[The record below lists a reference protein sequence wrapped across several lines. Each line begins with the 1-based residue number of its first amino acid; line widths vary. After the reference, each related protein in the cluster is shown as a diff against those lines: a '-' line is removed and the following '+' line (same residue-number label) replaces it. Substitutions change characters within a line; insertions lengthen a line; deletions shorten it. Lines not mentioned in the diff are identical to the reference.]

1 MSSPKKSTK
10 SHNQSLTKN
19 TKKIEGE
26 KQMEQMEKWRSDLRK
41 NRNIYTQEITSRNLV
56 TLDELCKYLNVH
68 YDPKSKPASGAFNN
82 TYFTYIKGNTTSEI
96 AIRVSKEPIARYTY
110 HPRNSGQEFLDFE
123 SVVVDEENTKK
134 IKIARK
140 YSSSPVI
147 PNYSSLH
154 TKEIEK
160 GEFLI
165 QLERSKTNWL
175 ESSHKG
181 LCPPIKY
188 YGYIIKKIPI
198 GGLSSGHT
206 VEIRSCIVSERYS
219 MDLKGFY
226 KDLVTSDKYNE
237 EERESINNKVLV
249 KVQTMIRGLVE
260 LYIICADIKPA
271 NMVIK
276 YKTKKGGKIDV
287 NSIEVRL
294 IDLDGD
300 WCTTIQNELAY
311 NQATRISARTMK
323 TERKKNIELLMLVI
337 LGFHFNKSIKY
348 NPFTAYFQDVFRN
361 KTSSELHTVLRE
373 PTTISHEVI
382 DSTTDLSLLPLNETY
397 DHYFLDR
404 DPNDDE
410 VIIPDPAGKIFK
422 ELCKR
427 IQSPYEPPS
436 GTSTPTGSMSS
447 RSSSRSRSSSS
458 MSFGGK
464 KQRTLRYKISKRKGG
479 STKRKTLKIRKI

>member
-1 MSSPKKSTK
+1 MFSPKKSTK
-10 SHNQSLTKN
+10 SHNRSLTKN
-19 TKKIEGE
+19 TKKTEGE

-68 YDPKSKPASGAFNN
+68 YDPKSKPASGAFND
-82 TYFTYIKGNTTSEI
+82 TYFTHIIGSKSEI
-96 AIRVSKEPIARYTY
+96 AIRVSQEPIARYTY
-110 HPRNSGQEFLDFE
+110 HPRNSGQEFLDFD

-188 YGYIIKKIPI
+188 YGYIIKNIPI

-226 KDLVTSDKYNE
+226 KDLVTSDKYSE

-249 KVQTMIRGLVE
+249 KVQTMIRGLVK

-337 LGFHFNKSIKY
+337 LGFHFNETIKY
-348 NPFTAYFQDVFRN
+348 NPFTTYFNTVFKSKPHESDN
-361 KTSSELHTVLRE
+361 LYNMLRE
-373 PTTISHEVI
+373 PTTIGVDRITEA
-382 DSTTDLSLLPLNETY
+382 TDLSLLPLNETY
-397 DHYFLDR
+397 DHYFSDR
-404 DPNDDE
+404 DSQGE
-410 VIIPDPAGKIFK
+410 IIPDDGTIFK
-422 ELCKR
+422 NLCKR
-427 IQSPYEPPS
+427 IQAPYEPPS
-436 GTSTPTGSMSS
+436 GTSTPTGSTRSS
-447 RSSSRSRSSSS
+447 RSTRSSSSSS

-464 KQRTLRYKISKRKGG
+464 KQRILRYKISKRKGG